1 MRLCRIACVR
11 RTYLSILGNP
21 SHICDPRPP
30 SPALRSQP
38 CRTSATAVQRLYDPW
53 QARNDG
59 VDMEPAPGGPTSL
72 EWIVQKHMQYLGDDP
87 FKIARHV
94 QAAIARGRF
103 EEALL
108 LTRKASKV
116 GQLTVSWNHLIEHL
130 LTTQRLHA
138 ALKLYNEMKKRAQLP
153 NAQTYTIIFSGC
165 AISEHPKLAVAE
177 ALRIYS
183 TMLNSD
189 RLKPNVAHLNAVLK
203 VCSRAGDLESLFTLL
218 QGATGTRSPNAL
230 TYTTILNAL
239 RVKELPLKP
248 SAEMAD
254 FDAADR
260 LETHHAKVDVSIQR
274 GKRVW
279 DEIMDQWRHGKVVV
293 DEALVCA
300 MGRLLL
306 SGDKSTQEEVLS
318 LVEQTMGIPRLESRS
333 NSAKARRGRRD
344 GIYPPAEPKPEP
356 PSAEGYAKPGNNT
369 LSMIMHCLG
378 ATRKTA
384 LAPRYWDMLVD
395 RLEVKP
401 DSDNW
406 FRLLMTLHNGKAST
420 KASKYLTQIPA
431 HAMWVSTPRLVMR
444 TCVADSLN
452 VHAFENAERVLD
464 VAIQTWHGKPDMAT
478 MNAYLE
484 VATATHHRFR
494 RVKGEEVTKEAAA
507 VLGNQLVRALDRLWE
522 PMRLATGGFAP
533 LKADTDGASAVEPLS
548 KEVLA
553 VASVARRMT
562 AVANKVLRDKMTTPA
577 ACLILRERNEEVS
590 RYITSIFDQGGQ
602 QQQPKWTQP
611 GRGAREWLRLRR

>member
-1 MRLCRIACVR
+1 
-11 RTYLSILGNP
+11 
-21 SHICDPRPP
+21 
-30 SPALRSQP
+30 
-38 CRTSATAVQRLYDPW
+38 
-53 QARNDG
+53 
-59 VDMEPAPGGPTSL
+59 MESAPGGSTSL

-94 QAAIARGRF
+94 QATIARGRF

-177 ALRIYS
+177 ALRIYN

-218 QGATGTRSPNAL
+218 QGAMGTRSPNAL

-239 RVKELPLKP
+239 RVKELPLQP

-254 FDAADR
+254 FDAAER
-260 LETHHAKVDVSIQR
+260 LEAHRTKVDVSIQR

-279 DEIMDQWRHGKVVV
+279 DEIMDQWRHGKVMV
-293 DEALVCA
+293 DEELVCA

-306 SGDKSTQEEVLS
+306 SGDTSTQDEVLS

-333 NSAKARRGRRD
+333 TSARMRKARRD
-344 GIYPPAEPKPEP
+344 GIYPQAEPRPEP

-369 LSMIMHCLG
+369 LSVVMHCLG

-384 LAPRYWDMLVD
+384 LAPRYWDMFVD
-395 RLEVKP
+395 RLGVKP

-406 FRLLMTLHNGKAST
+406 FRLLMTLHTGKAST
-420 KASKYLTQIPA
+420 KASRYLAQIPA

-444 TCVADSLN
+444 TCVADNLN
-452 VHAFENAERVLD
+452 VHMFENAERALD
-464 VAIQTWHGKPDMAT
+464 VAIQTWHGKPDPAT

-484 VATATHHRFR
+484 AATATHHQFR
-494 RVKGEEVTKEAAA
+494 RVKGEEAEKEAAA
-507 VLGNQLVRALDRLWE
+507 VLGRQLVRALDRLWE
-522 PMRLATGGFAP
+522 PMKLATGGFAP
-533 LKADTDGASAVEPLS
+533 LKAGGGSASAAEPLP

-562 AVANKVLRDKMTTPA
+562 AVANKVLRDKMATSA
-577 ACLILRERNEEVS
+577 ACRLLRERNEELN
-590 RYITSIFDQGGQ
+590 RYITSIFDRGGQ
-602 QQQPKWTQP
+602 QPLPKWTQP